1 MPSRSTSASGS
12 IWLDLQAVEAW
23 IDGCRVFDDL
33 SLHLRCGEH
42 TALLGP
48 NGSGK
53 SSLVKL
59 ISRSLYPVVRPGSHL
74 KLFGSETVNLWQLRQ
89 RLGLV
94 ASELEARIPA
104 GLIGRELLLAAFY
117 GAISLGRDRHPSAE
131 QIERC
136 ERLLQEHELEDQ
148 ADQPFGRL
156 SDGQKRRFLLAR
168 ALVHQPE
175 VVVLDE
181 PTNALDLKA
190 KHHLLS
196 QLRRLMATGTTL
208 VMVTHQLDAIP
219 PEMERVI
226 GLRQGRVI
234 LDGHP
239 DQVLADRPLSDL
251 FDTPLRVVTA
261 SGYRQVL
268 PG

>member
-1 MPSRSTSASGS
+1 MPSRSTSARGS

-23 IDGCRVFDDL
+23 IDGHRVFDDL
-33 SLHLRCGEH
+33 SLQLRCGEH

-74 KLFGSETVNLWQLRQ
+74 KLFGSATVNLWQLRQ
-89 RLGLV
+89 HLGLV
-94 ASELEARIPA
+94 ASDLEARIPA
-104 GLIGRELLLAAFY
+104 GLLGRELLLAAFF

-136 ERLLQEHELEDQ
+136 NRLLLEFELEAQ
-148 ADQPFGRL
+148 ADQPFGSL

-190 KHHLLS
+190 KHGLLN
-196 QLRRLMATGTTL
+196 QLRRVMATGTTL

-226 GLRQGRVI
+226 GLRQGRVS

-239 DQVLADRPLSDL
+239 DQVLGDGPLSNL
-251 FDTPLRVVTA
+251 FDTPLRVVMA

>member
-1 MPSRSTSASGS
+1 MPSRSTSTRGS

-23 IDGCRVFDDL
+23 IDGHRVFDDL
-33 SLHLRCGEH
+33 SLQLRCGEH

-53 SSLVKL
+53 SSLVQL
-59 ISRSLYPVVRPGSHL
+59 ISRNLYPVVRPGSHL
-74 KLFGSETVNLWQLRQ
+74 KLFGSDTVNLWQLRQ

-94 ASELEARIPA
+94 ASDLDARIPA
-104 GLIGRELLLAAFY
+104 GLLGRELLLAAFY
-117 GAISLGRDRHPSAE
+117 GAICLGRDRHPSAE

-148 ADQPFGRL
+148 ADQPFGHL

-190 KHHLLS
+190 KHLLLN
-196 QLRRLMATGTTL
+196 QLRRLMATGT
-208 VMVTHQLDAIP
+208 I
-219 PEMERVI
+219 
-226 GLRQGRVI
+226 
-234 LDGHP
+234 
-239 DQVLADRPLSDL
+239 
-251 FDTPLRVVTA
+251 
-261 SGYRQVL
+261 
-268 PG
+268 